1 MKKRIAVVYA
11 VLSSIYL
18 TSLFFSPYAYQF
30 VLKALP
36 VALLSLAVV
45 KSTTGMARVVLA
57 CALIFSLAG
66 DVVLALPIEYSFL
79 AGLACFFLA
88 HVAYV
93 LSFYCLTKRAD
104 HLQHTNAFS
113 LLAKGL
119 ISLCVLIFALLMA
132 MHILPE
138 ANTLFFPVLAYISV
152 ILTMGLS
159 AIWLGNT
166 RLIICGAVLFI
177 VSDAVLAQSVFRT
190 PLPLSPFLVMLTYYA
205 AQYCLAF
212 GLMAAF
218 NPDSKKLT
226 A

>member
-1 MKKRIAVVYA
+1 
-11 VLSSIYL
+11 
-18 TSLFFSPYAYQF
+18 
-30 VLKALP
+30 
-36 VALLSLAVV
+36 
-45 KSTTGMARVVLA
+45 MA
-57 CALIFSLAG
+57 
-66 DVVLALPIEYSFL
+66 
-79 AGLACFFLA
+79 
-88 HVAYV
+88 
-93 LSFYCLTKRAD
+93 K
-104 HLQHTNAFS
+104 
-113 LLAKGL
+113 
-119 ISLCVLIFALLMA
+119 
-132 MHILPE
+132 HILPE

-218 NPDSKKLT
+218 NPDSEN
-226 A
+226 